1 MAKMNKNYGLFGL
14 AVQTAQQQAA
24 TAPTVSFHAS
34 GDSNGLSAEK
44 TVASLDLT
52 KGSPVA
58 VSSYVDSL
66 APKFE
71 ATTLGFPDMLALLAY
86 AALGKVETEGSAA
99 PYTHTITPGESLPYL
114 TVFEQKGSA
123 SAALARLIDAKVDSL
138 KLSAEGVKPI
148 SFDMVINGCVMEWLT
163 ATSWSGPA
171 FKISDGYF
179 TLANAEVLFSLST
192 GTPVAVP
199 AGVNLSKLE
208 LEIANSVSSQAIL
221 GSPVPGDQTESGS
234 VITVNI
240 EGTSDSTELYRE
252 VMTGSKTGTSLAS
265 TVVTGSLQMTFKH
278 NSNEDIELVL
288 NVPAIP
294 WTCDVMAVS
303 TEGGPFDLK
312 LSTEGAL
319 DPGDENGSIQ
329 LIINTNHQDIK
340 NPVDQVQ
347 ETEDA
352 GSEQGE

>member
-14 AVQTAQQQAA
+14 AVQTAQKQAA
-24 TAPTVSFHAS
+24 TAPTVSFYAS

-66 APKFE
+66 EPKFE

-86 AALGKVETEGSAA
+86 ASLGKVETAGDAA

-123 SAALARLIDAKVDSL
+123 SAAMARLVDSKVDSL

-148 SFDMVINGCVMEWLT
+148 SFDMTINGCLMEWLSV
-163 ATSWSGPA
+163 TSWNGPQFNIA
-171 FKISDGYF
+171 DGYF

-252 VMTGSKTGTSLAS
+252 VMTGSKTGTALAS
-265 TVVTGSLQMTFKH
+265 TVVTGSLQMTFAH
-278 NSNEDIELVL
+278 NTDENIKLIL
-288 NVPAIP
+288 KVPAIP

-319 DPGDENGSIQ
+319 DPGDGNGSVQ
-329 LIINTNHQDIK
+329 FVINTNCADVK
-340 NPVDQVQ
+340 NPVA
-347 ETEDA
+347 DA
-352 GSEQGE
+352 VE

>member
-14 AVQTAQQQAA
+14 AVQTAQKQAA
-24 TAPTVSFHAS
+24 TAPSVSFYAS

-58 VSSYVDSL
+58 VGSYVDSL

-86 AALGKVETEGSAA
+86 AALGKVETDGDAA

-148 SFDMVINGCVMEWLT
+148 SFDMVINGCVMEWLAET
-163 ATSWSGPA
+163 AWSGPE
-171 FKISDGYF
+171 FKISDGFF

-234 VITVNI
+234 VITVNL

-252 VMTGSKTGTSLAS
+252 VMTGSKTGKALAS
-265 TVVTGSLQMTFKH
+265 NVVTGSVQMTFAH
-278 NSNEDIELVL
+278 NTDENIKLIL
-288 NVPAIP
+288 KVPAIP

-319 DPGDENGSIQ
+319 DPGDGNGSVQ
-329 LIINTNHQDIK
+329 LIINTNCADVK
-340 NPVDQVQ
+340 KPRC
-347 ETEDA
+347 
-352 GSEQGE
+352 